1 MGRSHQSGDTFVQQV
16 ALFALMVGL
25 WSLNLFPIQRAE
37 PVLTASALVSEPR
50 LPSLQ
55 SVSQQRNIQSD
66 SIRWV
71 HYQRDLRRT
80 SQHSQSNGLQHIQ
93 LRLGIR
99 SNASFHQIQQ
109 ELERLTE
116 PTIESE
122 GQTSDQVQL
131 RAERWR
137 LKTIEHQMARFE
149 LDRTRE
155 KQSLVLQSPEDS
167 LADQASVDEPGS
179 TQAQSVT
186 YRKINAESV
195 TDSIADSGDSA
206 DDQRTWELLL
216 SDFDRCAK
224 RIERIE
230 NHLHLAH
237 VQASGTI
244 EITGSPQLG
253 VLSTGAS
260 MGQSICV
267 LAFTLLSCVGLFVC
281 LRVPSAQ
288 RSSRSQKNSILEA
301 LNELGLENFG
311 TIDVTSMRSE
321 SRAIPSLPPD
331 HLSDLKPMRSPRR
344 IVFVRRIVDS
354 LLFLWVACFALRF
367 LSDANWRELLFGA
380 PLSAFSSLVFG
391 I

>member
-1 MGRSHQSGDTFVQQV
+1 
-16 ALFALMVGL
+16 
-25 WSLNLFPIQRAE
+25 
-37 PVLTASALVSEPR
+37 
-50 LPSLQ
+50 
-55 SVSQQRNIQSD
+55 
-66 SIRWV
+66 
-71 HYQRDLRRT
+71 
-80 SQHSQSNGLQHIQ
+80 
-93 LRLGIR
+93 
-99 SNASFHQIQQ
+99 
-109 ELERLTE
+109 
-116 PTIESE
+116 
-122 GQTSDQVQL
+122 
-131 RAERWR
+131 
-137 LKTIEHQMARFE
+137 
-149 LDRTRE
+149 
-155 KQSLVLQSPEDS
+155 
-167 LADQASVDEPGS
+167 
-179 TQAQSVT
+179 
-186 YRKINAESV
+186 
-195 TDSIADSGDSA
+195 
-206 DDQRTWELLL
+206 QRTWELLL